1 MGAIRKALRW
11 AAFSLGVTLVPMY
24 LLSRWTGL
32 EVPPVYWAF
41 ATFCSGGIS
50 FLVSLRLAWQGE
62 QLRRLNE
69 KLEAAH
75 AQLKRVAETDPLT
88 GVLNRSA
95 FLDQLEPEHRRVGG
109 WILVLD
115 VDHFKSINDRFG
127 HEVGDRALRKVAG
140 VLRRSART
148 GDLIGR
154 LGGEEFGIYLPGV
167 GRGIAMQVAERMR
180 CDMETASLIDPVA
193 PGMTITVSIGL
204 AAADRDVAIAESL
217 RRADFAMYGAKRDG
231 RNRVRVTA

>member
-1 MGAIRKALRW
+1 M
-11 AAFSLGVTLVPMY
+11 
-24 LLSRWTGL
+24 
-32 EVPPVYWAF
+32 
-41 ATFCSGGIS
+41 
-50 FLVSLRLAWQGE
+50 
-62 QLRRLNE
+62 
-69 KLEAAH
+69 
-75 AQLKRVAETDPLT
+75 KRVAETDPLT

-154 LGGEEFGIYLPGV
+154 LGGE
-167 GRGIAMQVAERMR
+167 
-180 CDMETASLIDPVA
+180 
-193 PGMTITVSIGL
+193 
-204 AAADRDVAIAESL
+204 
-217 RRADFAMYGAKRDG
+217 
-231 RNRVRVTA
+231 

>member
-32 EVPPVYWAF
+32 TVPAVYWAF

-69 KLEAAH
+69 ELAAAH
-75 AQLKRVAETDPLT
+75 IQLKRVAETDPLT
-88 GVLNRSA
+88 GVLNRAA
-95 FLDQLEPEHRRVGG
+95 FLERLGQQHRSVGG

-167 GRGIAMQVAERMR
+167 GRGIAMQVAERIR
-180 CDMETASLIDPVA
+180 ADMEAASLIDPAA
-193 PGMTITVSIGL
+193 PAVTITVSIGL
-204 AAADRDVAIAESL
+204 AAADRDAAIADSL

-231 RNRVRVTA
+231 RNRVQATV